1 MPSNRNRPKNY
12 FLRCMVKLFPMS
24 NGDALREGRASWRNI
39 VASDPHVHLLRKMCH
54 DTRAKIVRSGEP
66 PENKVEKFSLLCSRL
81 GYIRG

>member
-66 PENKVEKFSLLCSRL
+66 PETRLRNFLCCVVDL